1 MKSAC
6 FDIWIVRGILTRLVP
21 FSYWIIFI
29 SKNILWLLPKY
40 WMFFAFWRVSYCII
54 ISTSWPESWIL
65 MVWNNISLLVV
76 FRRLPSSVSLP
87 WNLYTN
93 RVLFIVIWSL
103 KTFSL
108 RIMSSI
114 LMILIIIFRCKIKI
128 VDFGG
133 SNFTTSSTLSSY
145 IQSRAYRAPEVY
157 FCLFSSF

>member
-40 WMFFAFWRVSYCII
+40 WMFFAFWRVSYCITI
-54 ISTSWPESWIL
+54 FHSWSYSEDCQAVSHCVGIYTQ
-65 MVWNNISLLVV
+65 IGYYSLWFEAWKHSHWELWTVYWW
-76 FRRLPSSVSLP
+76 F
-87 WNLYTN
+87 
-93 RVLFIVIWSL
+93 F
-103 KTFSL
+103 FF
-108 RIMSSI
+108 
-114 LMILIIIFRCKIKI
+114 IFRCKIKI

-157 FCLFSSF
+157 FCLFFSF